1 MSKTKIPVFVRQI
14 FLPFLPRDF
23 FVLQYSEKKKAFKR
37 HSQML
42 LPLLLHFPLSSYH
55 FILNPYKMS
64 LEIRCLL
71 CACLCA
77 AHAGS
82 LWVLFCG
89 IFGNFFVHVRVY
101 ATYFGTWRK
110 TCTWPPFYN
119 TFSTKN
125 ISTLDQHKSAH
136 DFRCTIKIIIKRDFS
151 LSTPVMIAL
160 TVVKMNNC
168 NFERNHF

>member
-1 MSKTKIPVFVRQI
+1 MPDLKFSYVFFLESVRIIKKFKKEVFQSFMSKTKIPVFFCQI

-89 IFGNFFVHVRVY
+89 IFGIFFVHVLVY
-101 ATYFGTWRK
+101 ATYFGT
-110 TCTWPPFYN
+110 
-119 TFSTKN
+119 
-125 ISTLDQHKSAH
+125 
-136 DFRCTIKIIIKRDFS
+136 
-151 LSTPVMIAL
+151 
-160 TVVKMNNC
+160 
-168 NFERNHF
+168 